1 MNRYS
6 SRKQFGY
13 IKYIKHLKS
22 EHLSIQNQLTVPLK
36 LSMPL
41 LLSNLF
47 KTQHNKTH
55 TFQSS
60 IYNLSHVLTNPY
72 KKH

>member
-13 IKYIKHLKS
+13 IKHIRLFKS
-22 EHLSIQNQLTVPLK
+22 KHLSIQNQNSPLK

-47 KTQHNKTH
+47 KTQYNKTH

-72 KKH
+72 NKH